1 MFALIFDFIRFAIQF
16 ATVSAVFGLILFTG
30 RSIGKAMNRPMKD
43 LVSLC
48 LCLPTPLT
56 PVSTIKWATKVLF
69 ILIPAVILKLS
80 CALLTKGIEKL
91 VTFLDKSWEANNA

>member
-16 ATVSAVFGLILFTG
+16 ATVSAVFSLILFTG